1 MSLIYIVYGYFI
13 VMNLYAFA
21 LMGMDKR
28 YAKRRK
34 RRVPEKRFF
43 IIGAIGGAIGVWYGM
58 MMWRHKTQHH
68 AFTTGIPYLVAVNI
82 IAIIVITGLW
92 GMNDRG

>member
-1 MSLIYIVYGYFI
+1 MTLIYIVYGYLAVI
-13 VMNLYAFA
+13 NLYAFA

-28 YAKRRK
+28 YARRRM

-58 MMWRHKTQHH
+58 KAWRHKTQHH

-82 IAIIVITGLW
+82 IAIIVITSLW
-92 GMNDRG
+92 GINARG